1 MQNATKEGL
10 KEHWSEK
17 RKGRKK
23 EHTTTKNIWRK
34 KKRKE
39 KRKKSLYSEDL
50 SVPSIHLIVLG
61 LSSIY
66 YPQTKSLSLHICTHF
81 PLQEMTIFSPCDHA
95 SQPHLNFLS
104 LSREKRKRG
113 MKKKSEFNTIQH
125 KVIS

>member
-17 RKGRKK
+17 RKGRK
-23 EHTTTKNIWRK
+23 EHTTRTKNIWRK

-39 KRKKSLYSEDL
+39 KERKVCIVRIFQCHQFK
-50 SVPSIHLIVLG
+50 LIVLG

>member
-1 MQNATKEGL
+1 MKNEKEERSTQQEQRIYEE
-10 KEHWSEK
+10 KE
-17 RKGRKK
+17 
-23 EHTTTKNIWRK
+23 
-34 KKRKE
+34 KKR